1 MGKRK
6 TIKEKMDTGKE
17 PEVKRDPKGRG
28 MMLIATPRIVESYI
42 KKIKKGKLAT
52 VEQLRRKM
60 AEDYGADFSCPLATG
75 WFIRIVAEYAEWER
89 GEGKKNIAP
98 YWRLIKEKGK
108 LNDKYPGGAERHAQL
123 LKDEGFEIVS
133 VRGKPVVK
141 DYEKHLI
148 NW

>member
-1 MGKRK
+1 MVYKNCCR
-6 TIKEKMDTGKE
+6 
-17 PEVKRDPKGRG
+17 V
-28 MMLIATPRIVESYI
+28 
-42 KKIKKGKLAT
+42 
-52 VEQLRRKM
+52 
-60 AEDYGADFSCPLATG
+60 
-75 WFIRIVAEYAEWER
+75 YAEWER

-141 DYEKHLI
+141 DYEKNLI